1 VLLYHEF
8 TEAKAASDVTSITIS
23 TPGGGEAAAILGSWT
38 SGLTHT
44 AESGSNRLL
53 SFTAHVEDNDA
64 DMRLNSVTYGGQS
77 MTKVIERETQESANR
92 AYVVAYILDEAGI
105 AAASGNTFS
114 PSWSSTPDK
123 VGYSSVFLGDV
134 DQTTSIGASASN
146 GSNSG
151 STISTSA
158 LSASSGDMVIV
169 VGTAGNTGTYS
180 VNNGFT
186 EAIELWITSSDGIA
200 GYKSADGSNETP
212 SITHSNPY
220 RQVIIGFVVQAN
232 RDSPITTIEGD
243 LLIAALAT
251 DGDTTSSL
259 APPGGEGWTEI
270 DVDDRSGQVTLGAWW
285 KLADASESPSHQF
298 TWSGPEQA
306 YGWMMH
312 FTGNATDPINVW
324 ARDREYSSTPTSP
337 AVTTTVDG
345 CLILRLGAFDNNDI
359 TVDSP
364 GLPGHTAITMD
375 ESSGGGGGSP
385 DWGFVGWWKLDESS
399 GLTATDSSGNGNDG
413 TLTNMSGNEWTTGQV
428 DGGLELDGDNDAIT
442 GIGNCP
448 TSNFTVACWAKDTG
462 GSGWK
467 VLYSAEQEIWFGVDS
482 GASPSLWCDVG
493 GNGKGANTAAGT
505 WTQDVW
511 RHAAVTWDGTTI
523 HLYLDGDD
531 MEITTYG
538 TPENPVAKAAVIGAW
553 SKNPN
558 DENWFGILDDVRL
571 YNRALSGD
579 EITALAEGS
588 GGGGD
593 PVSGGAG
600 YVTQSAAGDSGT
612 SDFSLT
618 ASEESVTF
626 TIAISPNADGGGC
639 GGTIGP

>member
-1 VLLYHEF
+1 
-8 TEAKAASDVTSITIS
+8 
-23 TPGGGEAAAILGSWT
+23 
-38 SGLTHT
+38 
-44 AESGSNRLL
+44 
-53 SFTAHVEDNDA
+53 
-64 DMRLNSVTYGGQS
+64 
-77 MTKVIERETQESANR
+77 
-92 AYVVAYILDEAGI
+92 
-105 AAASGNTFS
+105 
-114 PSWSSTPDK
+114 
-123 VGYSSVFLGDV
+123 
-134 DQTTSIGASASN
+134 
-146 GSNSG
+146 
-151 STISTSA
+151 
-158 LSASSGDMVIV
+158 MVIV

-186 EAIELWITSSDGIA
+186 EAIELSITSSDGIA

-270 DVDDRSGQVTLGAWW
+270 DIDDRSGEVTLGAWW

-312 FTGNATDPINVW
+312 FTGHNATDPINVW
-324 ARDREYSSTPTSP
+324 ESDREYSSTPTSP
-337 AVTTTVDG
+337 EVTTTLDY
-345 CLILRLGAFDNNDI
+345 CLILRLGGFDSNDI

-375 ESSGGGGGSP
+375 ASVGGGGSP
-385 DWGFVGWWKLDESS
+385 DWGFVGWWKLDEVGWWKLDESS

-428 DGGLELDGDNDAIT
+428 DGALEFDGNNDAIT

-448 TSNFTVACWAKDTG
+448 TNNFTVACWAKDTG

-482 GASPSLWCDVG
+482 GASPSLWCDCG

-531 MEITTYG
+531 MEITIYG
-538 TPENPVAKAAVIGAW
+538 TPENPQAKAAVIGAW

-558 DENWFGILDDVRL
+558 DENWCGILDDVRL

-626 TIAISPNADGGGC
+626 TIAITPNADGGGC
-639 GGTIGP
+639 GGTISP